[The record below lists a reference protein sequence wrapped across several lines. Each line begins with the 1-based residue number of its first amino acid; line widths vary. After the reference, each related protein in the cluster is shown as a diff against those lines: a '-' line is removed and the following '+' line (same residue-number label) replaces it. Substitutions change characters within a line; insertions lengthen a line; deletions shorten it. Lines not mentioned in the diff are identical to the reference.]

1 MSLGIA
7 APMLLATLI
16 MMSSSPSI
24 KNTQW
29 LLIVIPI
36 GLLIAASGYL
46 FWKSPGPDTPA
57 YSYLPPSS
65 RPKNLASLGLPPDW
79 SKLDRFQRTISRE
92 TFLNRLETIYTKDD
106 SWRKWITIDEAK
118 SQAIIGNYKLQF
130 STEDKSSPGSIFDWK
145 TRTNLP
151 DDRALPLEGLMIA
164 LDPGHIGGNYAKIE
178 EREHKWS
185 GVIIREGSMT
195 LETAKILK
203 PMLERL
209 GASVTLVRSSL
220 EPLTKKQA
228 EDFADPKLF
237 YRTSEIRARAN
248 FINES
253 IKPDLVICLHFNGS
267 SSTIPASSQH
277 FHIILNGTY
286 TAGELAHEDER
297 FEMLQ
302 RLLSGTITEE
312 IPLAREIATAFT
324 QTTKLPP
331 YQYPDSSPTSRNL
344 ANHPNLWARNLLA
357 NRLYQCPV
365 IFMEPYV
372 MNSIPFITRFR
383 KNPREIY
390 HEYAQAVADGL
401 ARYYSSQ

>member
-1 MSLGIA
+1 
-7 APMLLATLI
+7 
-16 MMSSSPSI
+16 
-24 KNTQW
+24 
-29 LLIVIPI
+29 
-36 GLLIAASGYL
+36 
-46 FWKSPGPDTPA
+46 
-57 YSYLPPSS
+57 
-65 RPKNLASLGLPPDW
+65 
-79 SKLDRFQRTISRE
+79 
-92 TFLNRLETIYTKDD
+92 
-106 SWRKWITIDEAK
+106 
-118 SQAIIGNYKLQF
+118 
-130 STEDKSSPGSIFDWK
+130 
-145 TRTNLP
+145 
-151 DDRALPLEGLMIA
+151 MIA

-178 EREHKWS
+178 EREHKW
-185 GVIIREGSMT
+185 GDVIIREGSMT
-195 LETAKILK
+195 LETARILK

-228 EDFADPKLF
+228 KDFADPKLF

-248 FINES
+248 FVNES

-267 SSTIPASSQH
+267 SSTIPAASQH

-312 IPLAREIATAFT
+312 IPLAREIAIAFN

-390 HEYAQAVADGL
+390 HEYAQAVADGVV
-401 ARYYSSQ
+401 RYYSSR